1 MKLTFIEDLQK
12 HFMLVKNDEDAL
24 RMEQYMKYNFKFLG
38 VKAHLRTQIVKY
50 LYPDHVEEIR
60 ANLIDLVYELYDMQE
75 REYQYVA
82 LELIKKN
89 LDLLYKIEYVPF
101 LRKLTELK
109 PWWDTIDIFAKDILG
124 KYLLKFPEMTDTLV
138 NLMINS
144 DNKWKVR
151 SALLFQIHYKEK
163 TNGEL
168 LFKVVRKFQHHPE
181 QFVQNAINWSLNEYK
196 KYNEVEVSKFI
207 KKYNIQSYKTK
218 PMRSIV

>member
-24 RMEQYMKYNFKFLG
+24 KMEQYMKYNFKFLG
-38 VKAHLRTQIVKY
+38 VKAHLRSQIVKY
-50 LYPDHVEEIR
+50 LYPDHEDEIR
-60 ANLIDLVYELYDMQE
+60 ANLINLVYELYDMEE

-82 LELIKKN
+82 LELIKRN
-89 LDLLYKIEYVPF
+89 LDLLFKIEYVPF

-124 KYLLKFPEMTDTLV
+124 KYLVKFPEMTDTLV

-151 SALLFQIHYKEK
+151 SALLFQIHYKEN

-168 LFKVVRKFQHHPE
+168 LFKVVKKFQHHQD

-196 KYNEVEVSKFI
+196 KYDETKVLNFV
-207 KKYNIQSYKTK
+207 KKNNIQNYSTK